1 MTYIAKKKGYI
12 LVGSNSSGVNAF
24 YVRKDLMNKKLKEKS
39 VKEAY
44 TISKFRESRDESG
57 RLSYL
62 TEEKRLK
69 AIKGTE
75 VFNVINKK
83 KEIL

>member
-1 MTYIAKKKGYI
+1 MQKKKGYI

-44 TISKFRESRDESG
+44 TFSKFRESRDENG
-57 RLSYL
+57 QLNYL
-62 TEEKRLK
+62 EEKKRLK
-69 AIKGTE
+69 TIKGTQ

-83 KEIL
+83 KEVL

>member
-1 MTYIAKKKGYI
+1 
-12 LVGSNSSGVNAF
+12 
-24 YVRKDLMNKKLKEKS
+24 MNKKLKEKS
-39 VKEAY
+39 IKEAY
-44 TISKFRESRDESG
+44 TTSKFRESRDESG